1 MVIHVQEEMSWAAV
15 VVRGVMFGVIC
26 AAIYLSVTGGW
37 AL

>member
-1 MVIHVQEEMSWAAV
+1 MVIYVHEEVSLAAV
-15 VVRGVMFGVIC
+15 VVRGVMFGVVC